1 MAIYSSGMNDKRH
14 SSFANHVG
22 EIRTHV
28 SNRIVGFSD
37 GVFAISITLLVLT
50 INVPSNLTSS
60 EEVNGF
66 LRQVLP
72 QLVVYAAAF
81 MIIGIFWVRH
91 HRMLDVC
98 RAVDGRMLIL
108 NLVFLA
114 FVSLL
119 PFPTDLLGNVQTS
132 STVIAFCAVAGA
144 ATLCEFGLWRHLHKH
159 RDLLLPG
166 VPEERVASLMIWRFG
181 ALGVFII
188 PILVSLFFPRIAVL
202 VLLAL
207 LPLYEV
213 AHHRR
218 FLRHVRMLYLLRD
231 E

>member
-1 MAIYSSGMNDKRH
+1 
-14 SSFANHVG
+14 
-22 EIRTHV
+22 
-28 SNRIVGFSD
+28 
-37 GVFAISITLLVLT
+37 
-50 INVPSNLTSS
+50 
-60 EEVNGF
+60 
-66 LRQVLP
+66 
-72 QLVVYAAAF
+72 
-81 MIIGIFWVRH
+81 
-91 HRMLDVC
+91 
-98 RAVDGRMLIL
+98 MLIL

-119 PFPTDLLGNVQTS
+119 PFPTDLLGNVQTA

-166 VPEERVASLMIWRFG
+166 VPEKRVASLMIWRFG

-218 FLRHVRMLYLLRD
+218 FLRRVRMLYLLRD
-231 E
+231 D